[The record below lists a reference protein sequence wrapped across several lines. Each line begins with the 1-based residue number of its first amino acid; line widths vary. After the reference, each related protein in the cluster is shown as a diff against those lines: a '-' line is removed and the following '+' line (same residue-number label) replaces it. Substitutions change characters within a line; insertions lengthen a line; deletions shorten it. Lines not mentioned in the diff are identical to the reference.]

1 MIKILDRYIFQELLS
16 PFLTSLSALCFIVF
30 TKELLRLMDLL
41 VSKGVGLLSI
51 AKVILHLMPS
61 FLVLTLPIACL
72 IGSISAFSRLSFDN
86 ELIVMR
92 AAGVSLWRLAVPV
105 FFFSVMVFVLTL
117 FLSQWGQP
125 WSNVS
130 IKAVAMDL
138 MEDQLT
144 LALESGVFNEPLPD
158 MMIYVPDP
166 KEGQQF
172 QGVFISD
179 RRDSKKPFI
188 IVAKSYQVIN
198 DASRKKIGIR
208 LFQGAIHQIP
218 PDPKEYH
225 QVGFGTYDFWL
236 KIPSKGFGTSKRL
249 SYEEIIRRLD
259 KTNWTNTGSLR
270 RLMEYYKDLGF
281 PVATLLL
288 GMLGLPVGIVSRRS
302 GRAGGFA
309 IGVAI
314 ILGFYLLNVL
324 GEFLVTTMVV
334 HPFVGAWFPNVVTLI
349 VTVFMYFRASRK

>member
-1 MIKILDRYIFQELLS
+1 MINILDRYIFQELLS
-16 PFLTSLSALCFIVF
+16 PFLTSLTALCFIVF
-30 TKELLRLMDLL
+30 TKEMLRLTDLL
-41 VSKGVGLLSI
+41 VSKGVGLL
-51 AKVILHLMPS
+51 ALGKVILHLMPS

-72 IGSISAFSRLSFDN
+72 IASISAFSRLSFDN

-105 FFFSVMVFVLTL
+105 FVFSTLVFLVTL

-130 IKAVAMDL
+130 IKAVAMSL
-138 MEDQLT
+138 IEDQLA
-144 LALESGVFNEPLPD
+144 LALDSGVFNEPLPN
-158 MMIYVPDP
+158 MMVYVPDR
-166 KEGQQF
+166 KGGLKS

-179 RRDSKKPFI
+179 RRDPGKPFI
-188 IVAKSYQVIN
+188 IVAQSYQIIT
-198 DASRKKIGIR
+198 DPQQKRFGIR
-208 LFQGAIHQIP
+208 LSQGAIHQIP
-218 PDPKEYH
+218 PNLEEYH
-225 QVGFGTYDFWL
+225 QVSFSTYDFWL
-236 KIPSKGFGTSKRL
+236 QIPSQSYGTAERL
-249 SYEEIIRRLD
+249 DYEEIIRQLD
-259 KTNWTNTGSLR
+259 ESNWTDTGSLR

-314 ILGFYLLNVL
+314 ILGFYLLNVF
-324 GEFLVTTMVV
+324 GEFLVTTGVA
-334 HPFVGAWFPNVVTLI
+334 HPFTGAWLPNIVTLVVTI
-349 VTVFMYFRASRK
+349 VMYVRASRR

>member
-16 PFLTSLSALCFIVF
+16 PFLTSLTALCFIVF
-30 TKELLRLMDLL
+30 TKEMLRLMDLL
-41 VSKGVGLLSI
+41 VSKGVSLL
-51 AKVILHLMPS
+51 AVGKVIMYLMPS

-72 IGSISAFSRLSFDN
+72 IASITAFSRLSFDN

-105 FFFSVMVFVLTL
+105 FTFSTFVFLLTL

-130 IKAVAMDL
+130 IKAVAMSL
-138 MEDQLT
+138 IKDQLV
-144 LALESGVFNEPLPD
+144 LALDSGVFNEPLPN

-166 KEGQQF
+166 KEKRKF

-179 RRDSKKPFI
+179 QRDPKKPL
-188 IVAKSYQVIN
+188 IVVAQSYQVIKDPQRN
-198 DASRKKIGIR
+198 KFGVR
-208 LFQGAIHQIP
+208 LFEGAIHQIP
-218 PDPKEYH
+218 PDLDEYH
-225 QVGFGTYDFWL
+225 QVVFSTYDFWL
-236 KIPSKGFGTSKRL
+236 KIPIR
-249 SYEEIIRRLD
+249 SYGNATRMSYDQIIDLLNKKD
-259 KTNWTNTGSLR
+259 WKDSGLLR
-270 RLMEYYKDLGF
+270 RLMEHYKDLGF
-281 PVATLLL
+281 PVAVLLL

-314 ILGFYLLNVL
+314 ILGFYLLNVF
-324 GEFLVTTMVV
+324 GEFLVTTRAV
-334 HPFVGAWFPNVVTLI
+334 HPFVGAWFPNAMTLLAVI
-349 VTVFMYFRASRK
+349 VMYIRASRK

>member
-16 PFLTSLSALCFIVF
+16 PFLTSLTALCFIVF
-30 TKELLRLMDLL
+30 TKEMLRLMDLL
-41 VSKGVGLLSI
+41 VSKGVGLL
-51 AKVILHLMPS
+51 AVGKVIVYLMPS

-72 IGSISAFSRLSFDN
+72 IASISAFSRLSFDN

-105 FFFSVMVFVLTL
+105 FTFSTGVFVLTL

-130 IKAVAMDL
+130 IKAVAMSL
-138 MEDQLT
+138 IKDQLVV
-144 LALESGVFNEPLPD
+144 ALDSGVFNEPLPK

-166 KEGQQF
+166 KEKRKF

-179 RRDSKKPFI
+179 NRDPQKPLI
-188 IVAKSYQVIN
+188 IVAQSYQVIN
-198 DASRKKIGIR
+198 DPQRNKFGVR

-218 PDPKEYH
+218 PNLEEYH
-225 QVGFGTYDFWL
+225 QVDFSTYDFWL
-236 KIPSKGFGTSKRL
+236 KMPTQ
-249 SYEEIIRRLD
+249 SYGNAARMSYDQIMERLD
-259 KTNWTNTGSLR
+259 KSNWTNTGDLR
-270 RLMEYYKDLGF
+270 RLMEHYKDLGF

-309 IGVAI
+309 IGVLI
-314 ILGFYLLNVL
+314 ILGFYLMNVV
-324 GEFLVTTMVV
+324 GEFLVTTRVA
-334 HPFVGAWFPNVVTLI
+334 HPFVGAWFPNVITL
-349 VTVFMYFRASRK
+349 VVAVVMYVGASRK